1 VGYYDLFP
9 TTGIER
15 GDAAKLR
22 AEQHRRI
29 DRLGEL
35 DFELMS
41 PEEYDDAERNGCLG
55 ADGLAPEELAE
66 IRRDEE
72 KERMELARRA
82 DAHAAM
88 KRARERRDLGG
99 DAA

>member
-1 VGYYDLFP
+1 MSYYELFP
-9 TTGIER
+9 TTGTER
-15 GDAAKLR
+15 GDATKLR
-22 AEQHRRI
+22 DEQARRT
-29 DRLGEL
+29 DRMGEL

-41 PEEYDDAERNGCLG
+41 PDEYYEAEREGWLGGNGIT
-55 ADGLAPEELAE
+55 PEELEA

-72 KERMELARRA
+72 KDRREAERRA
-82 DAHAAM
+82 AASAAY